1 MTTIQPSRPSLTSND
16 SAVLQALFDAE
27 SSPSAAV
34 TIDPSLPAYP
44 VHLNLPGP
52 DSEAFESL
60 KQRELSIVRSL
71 QQPTS
76 TSNTTTTTLPS
87 QTIHSAIQD
96 LDALIT
102 EYPTYPSAYVNRAQA
117 LRTLID
123 HQSTPPSTSS
133 STSNQEDQTSS
144 TLFSPQNAPHTT
156 TLFNDLSQAI
166 TLSTPLSPADPASST
181 QARILADA
189 HTHRG
194 YLLLRA
200 ARWKRTHPDSES
212 GPEKLRGVEPDQ
224 LEEMAS
230 RDFFMGGRFGN
241 KVAQQLAVQTN
252 PYAKACGAIVKEALR
267 KEMEGGEV

>member
-44 VHLNLPGP
+44 AHLNLPGP

-71 QQPTS
+71 QQPTTS
-76 TSNTTTTTLPS
+76 TSNTALSS
-87 QTIHSAIQD
+87 QTINSAIHA
-96 LDALIT
+96 LDALID

-123 HQSTPPSTSS
+123 HQSTPSSTTSS
-133 STSNQEDQTSS
+133 ISNQEDETSS
-144 TLFSPQNAPHTT
+144 TLFSPQNSPHTT
-156 TLFNDLSQAI
+156 TLFNDLTQAI
-166 TLSTPLSPADPASST
+166 TLSTPLSPADPASSA

-200 ARWKRTHPDSES
+200 ARWKRTYPDSES

-224 LEEMAS
+224 LEELAS

-241 KVAQQLAVQTN
+241 RVAQQLAVQTN